1 MRYVYLSLVIL
12 FGAVLLVF
20 ALSNL
25 GSATLSFLGWQITA
39 PLGFMILGVYALGMI
54 TGGGVLSFLRHSLHQ
69 ATAKPAPKVAPRPA
83 QVPPSGPLPPV

>member
-69 ATAKPAPKVAPRPA
+69 ATTKPAPKMAPKPA
-83 QVPPSGPLPPV
+83 QAPPSANA

>member
-1 MRYVYLSLVIL
+1 MRYIYLSLVIL
-12 FGAVLLVF
+12 FAAVLLVF

-54 TGGGVLSFLRHSLHQ
+54 TGGGVLSFLRHSLHK
-69 ATAKPAPKVAPRPA
+69 ATAKPAPKAPDAPPAPRA
-83 QVPPSGPLPPV
+83 